1 MTIGELATQ
10 LVPFVSVKRP
20 NYRDL
25 TVLIQVGTEQPR
37 WIRLKEVLGAVEVFP
52 KCTPGAANRKP
63 TSQT

>member
-25 TVLIQVGTEQPR
+25 TVLIQVGH
-37 WIRLKEVLGAVEVFP
+37 
-52 KCTPGAANRKP
+52 GAAPMDSVERSVGRSRSFPEMHAGGGKP
-63 TSQT
+63 KAG